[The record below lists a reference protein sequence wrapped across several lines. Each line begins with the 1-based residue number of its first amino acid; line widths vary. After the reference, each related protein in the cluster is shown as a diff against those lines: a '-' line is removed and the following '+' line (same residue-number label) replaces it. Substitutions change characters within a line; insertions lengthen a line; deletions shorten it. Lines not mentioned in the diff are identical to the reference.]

1 MQKYLAGST
10 LELPLVSDEVPL
22 GSGNNLTITIE
33 RKTPVDALGETTE
46 TTSVLLTGTEETY
59 TLPLP
64 IANVGIRSIWEIS
77 WTVKDV
83 NDVASVQK
91 MKVMIQSEETL
102 VKGVDSFMSY
112 DEAILMLEDMPGVAA
127 IKSQPKSE
135 VEATLKNAYRLLS
148 QYTYQDNTGTHYDL
162 TRYDAE
168 QLDAL
173 EPGFLQA
180 LCYAQLVEAN
190 EYADPNSVYWK
201 RMNGIMSETIGES
214 SMMFRAGAVNNI
226 GVSRRAMMFLRNYL
240 VLSAR
245 IERG

>member
-22 GSGNNLTITIE
+22 GSGVDLTITIE
-33 RKTPVDALGETTE
+33 RKTPVDVPRETVDIQTIA
-46 TTSVLLTGTEETY
+46 LTGSEEVHVI
-59 TLPLP
+59 TLPTDY
-64 IANVGIRSIWEIS
+64 VGIRSIWEIS
-77 WTVKDV
+77 WAVKDV
-83 NDVASVQK
+83 DDVASVQK

-162 TRYDAE
+162 TKYDAA